1 MNGGREDED
10 IYIYIYI
17 YIYRE
22 RERERE
28 SIHILMIDHD
38 QVSAPCVDVLQD
50 LFSLIFIQWLV
61 LGDPDTILSS
71 FCGVLWLQNSV
82 SISC

>member
-1 MNGGREDED
+1 MSGGRED
-10 IYIYIYI
+10 I

-22 RERERE
+22 REGEGERE

-38 QVSAPCVDVLQD
+38 HVSAPCVDVLQD
-50 LFSLIFIQWLV
+50 LFSFIFIQWLV
-61 LGDPDTILSS
+61 LGDQDTILSS
-71 FCGVLWLQNSV
+71 FCDILWLQNSV

>member
-1 MNGGREDED
+1 MGDVK

-17 YIYRE
+17 YI
-22 RERERE
+22 ERERE

-38 QVSAPCVDVLQD
+38 QVSAPFVDVLQD
-50 LFSLIFIQWLV
+50 LFSFIFIQWLV
-61 LGDPDTILSS
+61 LGDPDTIRSS

-82 SISC
+82 STSC